1 MMKRILIFLVACLLL
16 TSLFSCR
23 QDGDTIDVPGMPD
36 RYEAVGSSTVR
47 MGEYKGLTVTQ
58 KAGESRGDAVWRTV
72 LEGCEITEYSEALLF
87 YYEEQTVAKYKL
99 MAENADMGYNE
110 LLDALGMTK
119 KDVKNEAKELT
130 KSDIVGITIIANEGI
145 ELTDEEKARLFER
158 YAEKIA
164 EELGKDVEYVKESLR
179 NEVYDTMLRDKMI
192 EFLITQNE
200 FVTEE

>member
-1 MMKRILIFLVACLLL
+1 MKKIIVLIVALLLL
-16 TSLFSCR
+16 TSLFSCG
-23 QDGDTIDVPGMPD
+23 QDGDTVDVPGMPD
-36 RYEAVGSSTVR
+36 RYEAIGSSTVK
-47 MGEYKGLTVTQ
+47 MGEYKGLTVTK
-58 KAGESRGDAVWRTV
+58 KAGESRGEAVWRTV
-72 LEGCEITEYSEALLF
+72 LDGCEITEYSEALLS

-99 MAENADMGYNE
+99 MAEDADMSYNK

-130 KSDIVGITIIANEGI
+130 KSDIVGILIISEEGI
-145 ELTDEEKARLFER
+145 ELTDDEKARLFDR

-164 EELGKDVEYVKESLR
+164 EELGKDAEYVKKNLR